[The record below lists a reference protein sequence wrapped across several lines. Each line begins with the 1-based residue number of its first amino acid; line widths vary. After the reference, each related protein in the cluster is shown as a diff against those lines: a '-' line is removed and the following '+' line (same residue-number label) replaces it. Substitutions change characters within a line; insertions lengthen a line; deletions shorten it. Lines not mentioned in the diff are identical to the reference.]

1 MSGKKTSVKVE
12 ILGESYAI
20 RTEAAPEHTRAVA
33 EYLDRAI
40 RQILTG
46 GSVIETNRA
55 AILAALQITSEL
67 FQARETNL
75 SITGAMQALSADVRR
90 HAAAGKARRRI
101 ARHRTQFGLRSARPG
116 EYLFRRSQAH
126 P

>member
-1 MSGKKTSVKVE
+1 MTSKKTSIKVE

-20 RTEAAPEHTRAVA
+20 RSEAAPEHTKAVA

-40 RQILTG
+40 RQILSG

-67 FQARETNL
+67 FQAREANL
-75 SITGAMQALSADVRR
+75 AITGAMQALSADVRHMLPPAKR
-90 HAAAGKARRRI
+90 GDGSI
-101 ARHRTQFGLRSARPG
+101 A
-116 EYLFRRSQAH
+116 
-126 P
+126 

>member
-1 MSGKKTSVKVE
+1 MSGKKTSIKVE

-20 RTEAAPEHTRAVA
+20 RSDAAPEHTRACA

-40 RQILTG
+40 RQILSG

-67 FQARETNL
+67 FQARAATESVT
-75 SITGAMQALSADVRR
+75 TAMQTLSADVRR
-90 HAAAGKARRRI
+90 LLPPAKRQSDSL
-101 ARHRTQFGLRSARPG
+101 TV
-116 EYLFRRSQAH
+116 
-126 P
+126 